1 MDCGSEGGEARL
13 RAAPATRSGP
23 WHTRSAL
30 EGYCFRCLEMGNLF
44 GKMALRWSL
53 APLKPVIHK
62 RFFYI
67 SNIKYLTL

>member
-30 EGYCFRCLEMGNLF
+30 GGYCFRCLEMGNLF
-44 GKMALRWSL
+44 GKMALR
-53 APLKPVIHK
+53 
-62 RFFYI
+62 
-67 SNIKYLTL
+67 